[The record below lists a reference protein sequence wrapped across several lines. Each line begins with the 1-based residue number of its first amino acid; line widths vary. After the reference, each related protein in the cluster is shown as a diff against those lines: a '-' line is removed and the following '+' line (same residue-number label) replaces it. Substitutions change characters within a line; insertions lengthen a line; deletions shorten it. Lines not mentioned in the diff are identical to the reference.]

1 MYNRSNHM
9 FEPAKADILLE
20 IDKLYKELYGRCC
33 PNLFNVGRTH
43 HMSDLQ
49 GLKVVLLAKLSGVM
63 Q

>member
-1 MYNRSNHM
+1 M

-33 PNLFNVGRTH
+33 PNLFSVGRTH